1 MGFLTPIV
9 TNTIT
14 PVISVSMPLSVS
26 GVGITYSQFLQ
37 SLGTQVYGA
46 EFFYMSANNYPQ
58 ISQAIAYNHFDA
70 AGNQVQTYLPFVVDP
85 YQYQPSIYYDTN
97 SSEII
102 FDGFSSLTFDLLK
115 NSNVYLKFFAEIEY
129 MAGALDETM
138 INAFQDLEE
147 VEGISFFDDYC
158 NYLIDKE

>member
-1 MGFLTPIV
+1 MGFITPIV

-14 PVISVSMPLSVS
+14 PVISVAMPLSVS
-26 GVGITYSQFLQ
+26 GVGISYSQFLQ
-37 SLGTQVYGA
+37 SLGTNVYGA

-70 AGNQVQTYLPFVVDP
+70 SGNQVQTYLPFVVDP

-97 SSEII
+97 SAEII

-115 NSNVYLKFFAEIEY
+115 NSVVYLKFFAEIEY
-129 MAGALDETM
+129 VAGALDDTM
-138 INAFQDLEE
+138 TNAFQDVEKA
-147 VEGISFFDDYC
+147 EGINFFEDYC
-158 NYLIDKE
+158 NYLIDQE

>member
-1 MGFLTPIV
+1 MASYLPVV

-58 ISQAIAYNHFDA
+58 ISQAIAYNNFDA
-70 AGNQVQTYLPFVVDP
+70 AGNEVQTYLPFVVDS
-85 YQYQPSIYYDTN
+85 YQYQPSIYYDTD
-97 SSEII
+97 SAEI
-102 FDGFSSLTFDLLK
+102 FFNGFSSLTFDLLK
-115 NSNVYLKFFAEIEY
+115 NSVVYFKFFADIEY
-129 MAGALDETM
+129 MASALDATM
-138 INAFQDLEE
+138 TNAFQDIEE
-147 VEGISFFDDYC
+147 LEGINFFEDYC
-158 NYLIDKE
+158 NYIIDKD